1 MPVAPGVCRT
11 WKQST
16 VLVGE
21 WPDEDCTLKMN
32 TESAP
37 TDSTRAPSTL
47 SRRAAE
53 LVGVSNMITLCC
65 DCLSRERCPVSQLM
79 TADTGRQA
87 AAVVSRSHKLAHG
100 EHLFRESDK
109 AEALF
114 VVKSGSAKVYFTSED
129 GSEQVVAFY
138 MPGDVLGLDALGV
151 EQHSSSALALEST
164 SVCVIP
170 MAGLKEAC
178 TKICTS
184 DWHHCLYQLLS
195 RELIRGHRSM
205 ELMTK
210 KDAEAK
216 LASFLLD
223 LSGQFKERGYS
234 ASSFNLSMKRSEIGS
249 HLGLAVETVS
259 RILTRFQED
268 GLLRVERRRV
278 QIFDHSAL
286 EALAGSHLS
295 Y

>member
-1 MPVAPGVCRT
+1 MTTA
-11 WKQST
+11 
-16 VLVGE
+16 
-21 WPDEDCTLKMN
+21 TLEMKA
-32 TESAP
+32 ESAH
-37 TDSTRAPSTL
+37 TDATRAPRTVSQG
-47 SRRAAE
+47 AAE
-53 LVGVSNMITLCC
+53 VVEFPNQVKPCC
-65 DCLSRERCPVSQLM
+65 DCLSRERCSVSSLM
-79 TADTGRQA
+79 TADNGRQA
-87 AAVVSRSHKLAHG
+87 AAMVSRSQTLAHG
-100 EHLFRESDK
+100 EHLFRDSDK
-109 AEALF
+109 AEALY

-170 MAGLKEAC
+170 LAGLEEAC
-178 TKICTS
+178 AKISAS
-184 DWHHCLYQLLS
+184 DWHHCLYKLLS
-195 RELIRGHRSM
+195 RELIRDHRTI
-205 ELMTK
+205 ELIAK

-216 LASFLLD
+216 MASFLIN

-286 EALAGSHLS
+286 EALAGCGLEH
-295 Y
+295 

>member
-1 MPVAPGVCRT
+1 MTTA
-11 WKQST
+11 
-16 VLVGE
+16 
-21 WPDEDCTLKMN
+21 TLEMKP
-32 TESAP
+32 ESAH
-37 TDSTRAPSTL
+37 TASTTTPCAVSWST
-47 SRRAAE
+47 AE
-53 LVGVSNMITLCC
+53 LVGFPDPAKSCC
-65 DCLSRERCPVSQLM
+65 DCLSRARCPVSHLM
-79 TADTGRQA
+79 TADSSGQG
-87 AAVVSRSHKLAHG
+87 AAVVSRSHTLTHG
-100 EHLFRESDK
+100 EHLFRESDN
-109 AEALF
+109 AEALY

-170 MAGLKEAC
+170 MAGLEKAC
-178 TKICTS
+178 EKIS
-184 DWHHCLYQLLS
+184 ASGWHHCLYQLLS
-195 RELIRGHRSM
+195 RELIRGHQTM
-205 ELMTK
+205 ELITK
-210 KDAEAK
+210 KDAETK
-216 LASFLLD
+216 MASFLLN

-234 ASSFNLSMKRSEIGS
+234 ASRFNLSMKRSEIGS

-268 GLLRVERRRV
+268 GLIHVERRQV

-286 EALAGSHLS
+286 EALAGCGVE

>member
-1 MPVAPGVCRT
+1 MTTATP
-11 WKQST
+11 
-16 VLVGE
+16 
-21 WPDEDCTLKMN
+21 KMN
-32 TESAP
+32 AESAHTDP
-37 TDSTRAPSTL
+37 TGAPSAVL
-47 SRRAAE
+47 RSAAE
-53 LVGVSNMITLCC
+53 VVGFRNPAKSCC
-65 DCLSRERCPVSQLM
+65 DCLSRERCPVSHLM

-87 AAVVSRSHKLAHG
+87 AVVSRSHTLTHG
-100 EHLFRESDK
+100 EHLFRENDK
-109 AEALF
+109 VEALY

-170 MAGLKEAC
+170 MTGLQEAC
-178 TKICTS
+178 AKIS
-184 DWHHCLYQLLS
+184 ANGWHHCLYQLLS
-195 RELIRGHRSM
+195 RELIRGHRTT
-205 ELMTK
+205 ELITR

-216 LASFLLD
+216 MASFLIN
-223 LSGQFKERGYS
+223 LSGQFRERGYS
-234 ASSFNLSMKRSEIGS
+234 ASSYNLSMKRSEIGS

-268 GLLRVERRRV
+268 GLIRVERRRV
-278 QIFDHSAL
+278 QIFDHTAL
-286 EALAGSHLS
+286 EALAGCRLS

>member
-1 MPVAPGVCRT
+1 MTTA
-11 WKQST
+11 
-16 VLVGE
+16 
-21 WPDEDCTLKMN
+21 TLEMN
-32 TESAP
+32 AESAR
-37 TDSTRAPSTL
+37 TDATRAPCMASQGT
-47 SRRAAE
+47 AE
-53 LVGVSNMITLCC
+53 VVEFPNQVESCC
-65 DCLSRERCPVSQLM
+65 DCLSRERCSVSSLM

-87 AAVVSRSHKLAHG
+87 AAVVSRSQTLAHG
-100 EHLFRESDK
+100 EHLFRDSDK
-109 AEALF
+109 AEALY

-170 MAGLKEAC
+170 MTGLQEAC
-178 TKICTS
+178 AKIS
-184 DWHHCLYQLLS
+184 ANGWHHCLYQLLS
-195 RELIRGHRSM
+195 RELIRGHRTT
-205 ELMTK
+205 ELITR

-216 LASFLLD
+216 MASFLIN
-223 LSGQFKERGYS
+223 LSGQFRERGYS
-234 ASSFNLSMKRSEIGS
+234 ASSYNLSMKRSEIGS

-268 GLLRVERRRV
+268 GLIRVERRRV
-278 QIFDHSAL
+278 QIFDHTAL
-286 EALAGSHLS
+286 QALAGCRLS